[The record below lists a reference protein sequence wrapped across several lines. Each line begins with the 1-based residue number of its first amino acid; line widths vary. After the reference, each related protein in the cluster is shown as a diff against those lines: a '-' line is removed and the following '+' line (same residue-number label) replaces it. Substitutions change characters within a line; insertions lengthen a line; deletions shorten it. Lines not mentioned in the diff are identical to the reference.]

1 MNPMTDALAQAHIT
15 DLRRQACRARL
26 AGLARKASQRP
37 GRARVLRHRPFG
49 EHFLPVGAHLFHH
62 S

>member
-26 AGLARKASQRP
+26 AGIARKASRRK
-37 GRARVLRHRPFG
+37 GN
-49 EHFLPVGAHLFHH
+49 
-62 S
+62 